1 MQTILRFQP
10 YIRVKTIEQL
20 TKENINCSHCV
31 SYISVTFVIAMGK
44 SYECNNCLGLFK
56 SSASLASHR
65 YRYHPYL
72 RNEGDLTFNAG
83 EDNSFKFDSEIS
95 NITLET
101 KIQDNEKQIQSLD
114 QVFDSL
120 KRRIEVLESAN
131 YHTDTNKDKQFSA
144 GSARDTQNTNKTADI
159 SKELNKLRFQS
170 DLNTSKIELLQKR
183 IKGVVNIANVSDS
196 DTGSS
201 SSDEEIIRRSK
212 QLPDNDNDTTVAVQ
226 SENSDSDSDSHS
238 DSDSE

>member
-1 MQTILRFQP
+1 M
-10 YIRVKTIEQL
+10 
-20 TKENINCSHCV
+20 
-31 SYISVTFVIAMGK
+31 TFVIAMGK
-44 SYECNNCLGLFK
+44 SYGCNNCLGMFK

-72 RNEGDLTFNAG
+72 KNEGDLTYNAG
-83 EDNSFKFDSEIS
+83 EDNCFKFNSEIS

-101 KIQDNEKQIQSLD
+101 KSKIQDNEKQIQSLD

-120 KRRIEVLESAN
+120 KRRIEILESAN

-144 GSARDTQNTNKTADI
+144 GSARDTQNVNKTADI

-183 IKGVVNIANVSDS
+183 IKGVVDIANVSDS
-196 DTGSS
+196 DTESS
-201 SSDEEIIRRSK
+201 LSDEEIICRRK
-212 QLPDNDNDTTVAVQ
+212 QLPYSDNDTTVQ
-226 SENSDSDSDSHS
+226 SGNSDSDSDSHS
-238 DSDSE
+238 GSDSE